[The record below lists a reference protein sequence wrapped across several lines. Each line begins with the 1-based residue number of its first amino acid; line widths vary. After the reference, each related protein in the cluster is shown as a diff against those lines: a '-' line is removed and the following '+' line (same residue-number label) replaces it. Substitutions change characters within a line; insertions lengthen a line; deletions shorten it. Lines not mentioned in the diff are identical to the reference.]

1 MSFFGNA
8 GGSTTNAFGSQPSS
22 STSAFG
28 SAFGQSKPN
37 AFAPAA
43 STTSAFGSTPATT
56 TASAFGTTPA
66 TSTFG
71 TGPTTGTSAFGT
83 TPASGTSAF
92 GTTSGTSAFGSTPAS
107 GTSAFGTTP
116 TSGTSAFGSFGA
128 TPTAAKPASAF
139 GSFGS
144 GLGSTSTTAN
154 PFAAKP
160 ASAFG
165 GFGTSTTTPAAGF
178 GTSTGLGLG
187 ATQPQQPAVAP
198 LNKNTK
204 YEDLPAE
211 AKKIVDEIDA
221 FIQGRLA
228 IRDELKAFD
237 FGATIQQGRDKL
249 KEVEAQY
256 LYTDTLHQQSTRTTA
271 DLKNT
276 LEQNVQ
282 DMIKTINIVDG
293 VKTPAKAVA
302 SGQVGAGFVDEY
314 FQRKTQEFKTRLQR
328 YHSTMEALEQQLAS
342 VSSSKSRR
350 AGTVSPAAIGSTLQA
365 QNQSF
370 MLLASSIADIH
381 EEVKHLKVDYR
392 EIYREKTGHFHDP
405 FGVNGEADVEAGME
419 GLSMS

>member
-1 MSFFGNA
+1 
-8 GGSTTNAFGSQPSS
+8 
-22 STSAFG
+22 
-28 SAFGQSKPN
+28 
-37 AFAPAA
+37 
-43 STTSAFGSTPATT
+43 FGSTPATT

-128 TPTAAKPASAF
+128 TPTAAKPANAF
-139 GSFGS
+139 GSFGG

-160 ASAFG
+160 TSTFG
-165 GFGTSTTTPAAGF
+165 AFGTSITTPAAGF

-211 AKKIVDEIDA
+211 AKKIVDEIEYA
-221 FIQGRLA
+221 FFDTVESVSSSS

-256 LYTDTLHQQSTRTTA
+256 LYTDTLHQQSTHTTA

-405 FGVNGEADVEAGME
+405 FGVNGEVDVEAGME